1 MSLGLH
7 NYHGRY
13 VYRVLRPDEDPF
25 YIRCLAP
32 RNHCSIGEHVENGLR
47 VPSCYIST
55 CSTLQCAYNWLN
67 TANAQT
73 AHIYGNERTTI
84 VKIDVALIKLN
95 YPNVASA
102 AIDLTQWF
110 NQGIFLE
117 NEKQRRF
124 AACYNEIVFQYVIP
138 SEAVSIEYSE
148 YPNYRMS
155 YNASYDSSY
164 REPVYIVPK
173 PEEGGGVNCCVI
185 ICVFIFVFFILP
197 AFKMNRNE

>member
-13 VYRVLRPDEDPF
+13 VHRVLRPDEDPS

-84 VKIDVALIKLN
+84 VRIDVDLIKRN
-95 YPNVASA
+95 YPKVASD

-117 NEKQRRF
+117 NEKQ
-124 AACYNEIVFQYVIP
+124 IVFQYVIP

-148 YPNYRMS
+148 CPNYRMS

-164 REPVYIVPK
+164 REPVYTVPK
-173 PEEGGGVNCCVI
+173 PEVNCCAI